1 MPLTKKQE
9 RIVKL
14 ASVGGTDKE
23 LLLLEEIFAME
34 ERINEM
40 EARHKEEMTGMK
52 EMMTEIKTGIPQ
64 FGELIESIKT
74 LAEKE
79 IPAPPAPIINIPE
92 TKIEVK
98 APIVNIQPANI
109 QVSAPN
115 VSVPPPIVN
124 VNSETKRVEIDET
137 TKQAILDLQDS
148 FEDLKKDHAKLK
160 EQRPTIFGPGKTKI
174 IRVDL
179 SNQLNGVTTTF
190 NLGMSHFGI
199 ISVNSSSSPFGAFRE
214 TIDYNE
220 VGRTIVFTNA
230 IDPAISLAEGQSL
243 IIKVLK

>member
-1 MPLTKKQE
+1 MLTKKQE
-9 RIVKL
+9 KILEL
-14 ASVGGTDKE
+14 AARGGTDKD
-23 LLLLEEIFAME
+23 LLIVEEISALEERM
-34 ERINEM
+34 NEM
-40 EARHKEEMTGMK
+40 EAWHKEEMAGMK
-52 EMMTEIKTGIPQ
+52 DMMMEMKTGIPQ
-64 FGELIESIKT
+64 FGELITSIKE
-74 LAEKE
+74 LASKE

-98 APIVNIQPANI
+98 SPIVNIQPANI
-109 QVSAPN
+109 HVSAPN

-148 FEDLKKDHAKLK
+148 FEDLKKDHTKLK

-220 VGRTIVFTNA
+220 VGRTIVFTKA
-230 IDPAISLAEGQSL
+230 IDSAISFSEGQL
-243 IIKVLK
+243 